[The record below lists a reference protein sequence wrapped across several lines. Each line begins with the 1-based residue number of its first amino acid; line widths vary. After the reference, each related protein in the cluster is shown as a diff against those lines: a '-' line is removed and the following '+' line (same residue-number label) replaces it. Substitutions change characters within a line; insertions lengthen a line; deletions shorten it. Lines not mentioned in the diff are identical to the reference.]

1 MKDFGS
7 KGDLAFLSISELSHL
22 IETGE
27 ADPSAVTSV
36 FLNRANGEGRSLNCF
51 IALCEETAISEASA
65 AAHRARSKRRLGRLD
80 GIPIAVKDNVDVAGI
95 PTSNGFGGPPYRIP
109 DKDFRSCSPLARRRG
124 SHPGQAQH
132 ARGRSWLNKRQ
143 PSFRAR
149 DEPASSRALTGW
161 VKWRIGSSGRCRTVL
176 RGPWIRYR
184 RVRSHTSIL
193 LWGCRIQAQLR
204 RCKYAWRSSFE
215 LSS

>member
-109 DKDFRSCSPLARRRG
+109 DKDSEVVRRLRAAGAVILGKLNMHEGALG
-124 SHPGQAQH
+124 STNDNPHF
-132 ARGRSWLNKRQ
+132 GRATNPHRV
-143 PSFRAR
+143 
-149 DEPASSRALTGW
+149 RALTGW

-193 LWGCRIQAQLR
+193 LWGCRI
-204 RCKYAWRSSFE
+204 
-215 LSS
+215 